1 MNNTNNG
8 LKRLLKR
15 IRAFTPVNSTVRLLI
30 RLQTNFYSKVFRFFS
45 THWPVSGFV
54 KFYLP
59 NGEKVKIYSHSD
71 DYIASQVFW
80 KGYKAYEGP
89 SVEAFYYLSKKSSV
103 IFDIGANT
111 GYFTLVGA
119 FSNPKSNVH
128 SFEPVDRI
136 YARLN
141 LNIKINNLLNVKT
154 VNSVAGNSDNPV
166 KFYLPKGEDMVMA
179 GSTKKEWA
187 KLHDVY
193 GADTRLFTTNTDA
206 EKANEARE
214 IEVPSITLDTY
225 KKNNKVPKIDLIKMD
240 CECHE
245 IEVLNG
251 MAGILKEDK
260 PIILME
266 VVFDTEWLSGHSE
279 MATYLEIERMMKA
292 NGYYFYLIVGEA
304 LIKVDKLEHNPNE
317 RNYLFSTH
325 CSQKTY
331 LPFSEIDSL
340 HGSTSN

>member
-1 MNNTNNG
+1 MNNITTA
-8 LKRLLKR
+8 LKR
-15 IRAFTPVNSTVRLLI
+15 ILKKMRAVTPINTAVRLLI
-30 RLQTNFYSKVFRFFS
+30 RLQTTFYSRVFSFFS
-45 THWPVSGFV
+45 THWPVSGIV

-59 NGEKVKIYSHSD
+59 NGEKVKIFSHSD
-71 DYIASQVFW
+71 DYIAAQVFW

-119 FSNPKSNVH
+119 SSNPASAVH

-136 YARLN
+136 YTRLN
-141 LNIKINNLLNVKT
+141 LNIKINNLQNVHT
-154 VNSVAGNSDNPV
+154 INSVAGNSDNPV

-187 KLHDVY
+187 KLHDIY
-193 GADTRLFTTNTDA
+193 GADTRLFTSA
-206 EKANEARE
+206 AGVEKANEARE
-214 IEVPSITLDTY
+214 IEVPSTTLDTY
-225 KKNNKVPKIDLIKMD
+225 KKNNHVPKIDLIKMD

-245 IEVLNG
+245 IEVLHG
-251 MAGILKEDK
+251 MEKILKEDK

-266 VVFDTEWLSGHSE
+266 VVFDTEWLNGHSE
-279 MATYLEIERMMKA
+279 MATYLEIERLMKA

-304 LIKVDKLEHNPNE
+304 VIKVDKLEYNPNE
-317 RNYLFSTH
+317 RNYLFSTY

-331 LPFSEIDSL
+331 LPFSEIDLL
-340 HGSTSN
+340 HGSPRN